1 MSEKMCS
8 LCGHEM
14 SFDDFTRAWVCPV
27 CGNSISESR
36 ESVAEFVS
44 ESISTPVSKP
54 IIDPVIPPD
63 VESEPINELK
73 ASEEKD
79 VPAEP
84 IVPTQPIITKEE
96 RLARAKES
104 LRSRGFE
111 KAMEDLSEL
120 RKKRFFFPQT
130 YILMMLCGYHAGSTA
145 ELLNMFSKNVPALC
159 KIAERSDWGELVSS
173 LPREQRKYVAF
184 VIEYCAIEIVLSGN
198 AKMVLQR
205 ASGQSRER
213 VSAFARMDEEDVHNM
228 ERTESLKKA
237 REAQNG
243 QTIAERAFAMAEEM
257 ADSPYDVF
265 VDFNGSEW
273 VQESDAWK
281 YTKAD
286 PADSE
291 VVSKL
296 AGVSGNDGKSRANAS
311 FYMLVATKQKVK
323 REGLEDRK
331 RELLGEIS
339 SVESQI
345 LG

>member
-8 LCGHEM
+8 LCWHEM

-27 CGNSISESR
+27 CGNSVSESR
-36 ESVAEFVS
+36 EFVPESVS
-44 ESISTPVSKP
+44 ESVSKP
-54 IIDPVIPPD
+54 IIDPVIPSE

-73 ASEEKD
+73 ASEEKE
-79 VPAEP
+79 VPTES
-84 IVPTQPIITKEE
+84 IVPNQPSISKEE
-96 RLARAKES
+96 RLARAKEA
-104 LRSRGFE
+104 LRNRDFE

-159 KIAERSDWGELVSS
+159 KIAERSDWGDLVSS

-205 ASGQSRER
+205 AGGQSRER

-237 REAQNG
+237 RDAQYG

-265 VDFNGSEW
+265 VDFDGSEW
-273 VQESDAWK
+273 VHESDAWK

-296 AGVSGNDGKSRANAS
+296 AGTSGKDGKSRANTS
-311 FYMLVATKQKVK
+311 FYSLVATKQKMK
-323 REGLEDRK
+323 REELTVRK
-331 RELLGEIS
+331 SELLELIDLL
-339 SVESQI
+339 EKRII
-345 LG
+345 LE